1 MKLFNRDRSESS
13 TEAEVAAPLEEQ
25 VTKKGYTAPKAKPT
39 PKRSVAQ
46 GARGPVPPPPTT
58 QREAMKRSRGDKDAR
73 RAAAAERRQR
83 MADGDDRVLLPRDR
97 GPVRAYVRDVVD
109 AKRNLV
115 GLFMPMAILI
125 FVALFLPMP
134 QVQQIAT
141 LACTVLLALMLIE
154 GIVNGMSIVKKVRAK
169 FPEASDR
176 GVSLGWYAFVRG
188 SQIRKLRVP
197 KPRVKPGA
205 KIT

>member
-1 MKLFNRDRSESS
+1 M
-13 TEAEVAAPLEEQ
+13 AA
-25 VTKKGYTAPKAKPT
+25 
-39 PKRSVAQ
+39 
-46 GARGPVPPPPTT
+46 
-58 QREAMKRSRGDKDAR
+58 
-73 RAAAAERRQR
+73 
-83 MADGDDRVLLPRDR
+83 GDDKVLLPRDR

-125 FVALFLPMP
+125 FIALFLPMP
-134 QVQQIAT
+134 QIQQIAT

-154 GIVNGMSIVKKVRAK
+154 GIINGMAIVKKVRAK

-176 GVSLGWYAFVRG
+176 GLSLGWYAFVRG

-205 KIT
+205 KIA